1 MADDRWI
8 IVGLGNPGPEYAG
21 TRHNVGQMVLSLLA
35 ERMGARFKANRTRN
49 DIAEGRLAGQPAT
62 LARPHSYMN
71 LSGGPVAALLGFYKL
86 SPERT
91 VVLHDE
97 LDVPFG
103 GVRLKLGGGDNGHNG
118 LRSISAS
125 LGTRDYYRVRFG
137 IGRPPGRMD
146 AANFVLRDFSATER
160 KELPFA
166 LDRCADAVETLITKG
181 LTEAQNLYH
190 TDPPALSWADPSG
203 EHLTNPDDHALAAD
217 LAERAGRLLLDLRAK
232 GGDPDVL
239 KDAGDRASH
248 EFLMAELAK
257 ARPADAVLS
266 EEGIDDKARLT
277 ADRVWIVDPL
287 DGTREFGE
295 AGRTDWA
302 VHVALWE
309 RNDDAGPAGELTA
322 GAVAL
327 PAQGTTLSTLNAAK
341 RPDPS
346 GSGAERPL
354 RMVVSRTR
362 ASQLVKDV
370 AALLN
375 ADLVPCGSAGA
386 KAATV
391 ITGENDVYLHS
402 GGFYEWDTA
411 APVAVARA
419 AGRHVS
425 RIDGSDVAYNQDNPY
440 LPDIL
445 VCRPAIAGLLLNA
458 IREATHA
465 I

>member
-1 MADDRWI
+1 
-8 IVGLGNPGPEYAG
+8 
-21 TRHNVGQMVLSLLA
+21 LS
-35 ERMGARFKANRTRN
+35 T
-49 DIAEGRLAGQPAT
+49 T
-62 LARPHSYMN
+62 
-71 LSGGPVAALLGFYKL
+71 
-86 SPERT
+86 
-91 VVLHDE
+91 
-97 LDVPFG
+97 
-103 GVRLKLGGGDNGHNG
+103 
-118 LRSISAS
+118 
-125 LGTRDYYRVRFG
+125 
-137 IGRPPGRMD
+137 
-146 AANFVLRDFSATER
+146 
-160 KELPFA
+160 
-166 LDRCADAVETLITKG
+166 
-181 LTEAQNLYH
+181 
-190 TDPPALSWADPSG
+190 
-203 EHLTNPDDHALAAD
+203 DDHALAHD
-217 LAERAGRLLLDLRAK
+217 LAERAGRLLLDLRAQ
-232 GGDPDVL
+232 GGDPTAL

-248 EFLMAELAK
+248 EFLVAELSK

-266 EEGIDDKARLT
+266 EEGVDDKARLK

-302 VHVALWE
+302 VHVALWQ
-309 RNDDAGPAGELTA
+309 RDAGVAGELTA

-327 PAQGTTLSTLNAAK
+327 PAQGLTLSTVDVPK
-341 RPDPS
+341 RLGHGP
-346 GSGAERPL
+346 GAQRPL

-370 AALLN
+370 AALLE

-391 ITGENDVYLHS
+391 ITSENDVYLHS

-419 AGRHVS
+419 AGLHVS
-425 RIDGSDVAYNQDNPY
+425 RIDGSDVVYNQENPY